1 MLQYVFMYGIC
12 DDDDADDDDMMM
24 IWMMMMMMMMTI
36 KIDIRSGRVGD
47 FALKMENVLNAN
59 AEWGLR
65 ERIKDESQLG
75 WVGLD
80 KLNHMDYGG
89 MVGRKPKGKCGGI
102 SRLFVSRIHPRREE
116 RTGRSLSLLHA
127 ASWYVRV
134 FACLR
139 VCVCVLVFFGLCVA
153 VAMRYDMCGVAVSM
167 GWFRAWLEWA
177 GG

>member
-1 MLQYVFMYGIC
+1 
-12 DDDDADDDDMMM
+12 
-24 IWMMMMMMMMTI
+24 MMMMMTI

-102 SRLFVSRIHPRREE
+102 SRLFVSRIHPRR
-116 RTGRSLSLLHA
+116 RRKDRDDLSRSCMLP
-127 ASWYVRV
+127 RGTCV
-134 FACLR
+134 FLR
-139 VCVCVLVFFGLCVA
+139 VCMFACVCWFFLGCVWRLRCDTICA
-153 VAMRYDMCGVAVSM
+153 V
-167 GWFRAWLEWA
+167 
-177 GG
+177 